1 MTNFFTFIQNNSGGY
16 NIINNVVAKN
26 LIIEA
31 ENAKKAIKKMR
42 DITTNEYRNFCA
54 CCGERWNEWIDDEDG
69 TNSPMVYNVNVFE
82 ERPSNLFDQATIIY
96 YLNGEVKKL
105 WYDKE

>member
-1 MTNFFTFIQNNSGGY
+1 MTNFFTFIQNKSGGY
-16 NIINNVVAKN
+16 NIINVVAKN

-42 DITTNEYRNFCA
+42 DITNEYRNFCA